1 MPAPRHGHAA
11 VLGADGRM
19 YVIGGVESYK
29 GPPLKTVLVYTPKT
43 DSWMEGPD
51 MNVRRV
57 IYAIGG
63 TDRGAFEKKELL
75 NRFLP
80 KSFQSYDGKVQD
92 TVEVLDI
99 NIKRRK

>member
-1 MPAPRHGHAA
+1 
-11 VLGADGRM
+11 M

-57 IYAIGG
+57 NLAAVATVDGKIYAIGG

-80 KSFQSYDGKVQD
+80 KSMQSYDGKVQD